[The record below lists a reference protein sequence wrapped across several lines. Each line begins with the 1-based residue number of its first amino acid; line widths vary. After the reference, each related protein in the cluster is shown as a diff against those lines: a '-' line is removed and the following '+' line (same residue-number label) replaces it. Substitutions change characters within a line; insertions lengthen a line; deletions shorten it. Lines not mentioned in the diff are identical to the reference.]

1 MLRLEAGDEEETMER
16 ATVDTKKA
24 VEAAT
29 VAEAFAVTVGANPD
43 RVALRTR
50 GGEREIT
57 WGEYGEQVDRFAL
70 GLRDLGL
77 AKGDTIA
84 LMFTNRPE
92 FHIADAAA
100 MSLGAAPFSLYQT
113 LTPDQ
118 IAYQLNDSGAEIV
131 VTEPAFHEAVQAA
144 RAQAPG
150 VRHVIVTDGGAG
162 EGEIDF
168 EAMLATEGDP
178 AAIERERAAVE
189 HDDLLTLIYT
199 SGTTGPPKGVQ
210 LTHHSMMFAVQAFQD
225 VIDFPEGARVVSY
238 LPMAHIAERATGHYI
253 PMVLGHTVTCCPNPR
268 EVIGYLPEVRPS
280 WFFAVPR
287 IWEKLKAGLEAMIE
301 SEQDEERKAAL
312 KWALDVGHRRVR
324 AEQDGEDV
332 PPELAQAHAKAD
344 ELVLSKLRATLGL
357 DQLEAVY
364 VGAAPTP
371 ITVLEF
377 FHAIGVPVAELWGLS
392 ESTGSGALNLPGKI
406 KLGTVGQCT
415 PGMEMRLAA
424 DGEVLIRGPQV
435 MKGYRN
441 MPDKTAETIDSDG
454 WLHTGDIGE
463 IDEDGYL
470 KIVDRKKEL
479 IITAGG
485 KNISPAN
492 IEAKLKAHPLI
503 GTACVIG
510 DDKPFLSALIVL
522 DADVAPAWAAQQ
534 GIDDTSLEALAQ
546 DERVRAAV
554 EQGVG
559 EVNEQ
564 LSNVERVKK
573 FTILGTDWLPGGD
586 ELTPTMKL
594 KRKPVAQKY
603 AAEIE
608 AMYAR

>member
-1 MLRLEAGDEEETMER
+1 
-16 ATVDTKKA
+16 
-24 VEAAT
+24 
-29 VAEAFAVTVGANPD
+29 
-43 RVALRTR
+43 
-50 GGEREIT
+50 
-57 WGEYGEQVDRFAL
+57 
-70 GLRDLGL
+70 
-77 AKGDTIA
+77 
-84 LMFTNRPE
+84 
-92 FHIADAAA
+92 
-100 MSLGAAPFSLYQT
+100 
-113 LTPDQ
+113 
-118 IAYQLNDSGAEIV
+118 
-131 VTEPAFHEAVQAA
+131 
-144 RAQAPG
+144 
-150 VRHVIVTDGGAG
+150 
-162 EGEIDF
+162 
-168 EAMLATEGDP
+168 
-178 AAIERERAAVE
+178 
-189 HDDLLTLIYT
+189 
-199 SGTTGPPKGVQ
+199 
-210 LTHHSMMFAVQAFQD
+210 MMFAVQSFQD

-253 PMVLGHTVTCCPNPR
+253 PIVLGHTVTTCPNPR
-268 EVIGYLPEVRPS
+268 EVIAYLPEVRPS

-287 IWEKLKAGLEAMIE
+287 IWEKLKAGLEAMIHA
-301 SEQDEERKAAL
+301 EQDEERKRAL
-312 KWALDVGHRRVR
+312 KWALDLGHQKVR
-324 AEQDGEDV
+324 TEQAGEELSPALAAEH
-332 PPELAQAHAKAD
+332 AQAD
-344 ELVLSKLRATLGL
+344 ELVLSKLRAQLGL

-371 ITVLEF
+371 LAVLEF

-415 PGMEMRLAA
+415 PGMEMKLGE

-441 MPDKTAETIDSDG
+441 MPDKTEEAVDGDG

-492 IEAKLKAHPLI
+492 LEAKLKAHPLI

-534 GIDDTSLEALAQ
+534 GIEDTSLEALA
-546 DERVRAAV
+546 DNDRVRAEV
-554 EQGVG
+554 QRGVDD
-559 EVNEQ
+559 VNSQ
-564 LSNVERVKK
+564 VSNVEGVKK

-594 KRKPVAQKY
+594 KRKPVAEKY
-603 AAEIE
+603 APQIE

>member
-1 MLRLEAGDEEETMER
+1 MER
-16 ATVDTKKA
+16 ATVGTKRG
-24 VEAAT
+24 VDAAT
-29 VAEAFAVTVGANPD
+29 VAEAFAFTARLNPD

-50 GGEREIT
+50 GGEREIP
-57 WGEYGEQVDRFAL
+57 WREYAEMVDRFAL
-70 GLRDLGL
+70 GLRELGL
-77 AKGDTIA
+77 ARGDVFA
-84 LMFTNRPE
+84 LMLSNRPE
-92 FHIADAAA
+92 FHIADSAA
-100 MSLGAAPFSLYQT
+100 MSLGATPFSLYQT

-131 VTEPAFHEAVQAA
+131 VTEPMFLEQVQAA
-144 RAQAPG
+144 RAQAGG
-150 VRHVIVTDGGAG
+150 VRHVIVADGA
-162 EGEIDF
+162 EGDGTIPFDDL
-168 EAMLATEGDP
+168 LATEGDP
-178 AAIERERAAVE
+178 ADVDRERAAVE
-189 HDDLLTLIYT
+189 PDDLLTLIYT

-253 PMVLGHTVTCCPNPR
+253 PIVLGHSVTCCPNPR
-268 EVIGYLPEVRPS
+268 EVIAYLPEVRPS

-287 IWEKLKAGLEAMIE
+287 IWEKLKAGLDAMVE
-301 SEQDEERKAAL
+301 SEPDEERKRAL
-312 KWALDVGHRRVR
+312 QWAIDVGQRKVR
-324 AEQDGEDV
+324 AEQAGEPV
-332 PPELAQAHAKAD
+332 PPELADEHAKAD
-344 ELVLSKLRATLGL
+344 EMVLSKLREQLGL

-371 ITVLEF
+371 LAVLEF
-377 FHAIGVPVAELWGLS
+377 FHALGIPVAELWGLS

-406 KLGTVGQCT
+406 KLGTVGQVT
-415 PGMEMRLAA
+415 PGMEMKLAD

-441 MPDKTAETIDSDG
+441 MPDKTAEAIDGDG

-463 IDEDGYL
+463 LDEDGYL

-492 IEAKLKAHPLI
+492 LEAKLKAHSLI

-510 DDKPFLSALIVL
+510 DDRPFLTALIVL

-534 GIDDTSLEALAQ
+534 GIEDTSLEALAQ
-546 DERVRAAV
+546 DERVREEV
-554 EQGVG
+554 QRGVDA
-559 EVNEQ
+559 VNEQ
-564 LSNVERVKK
+564 VSNVEGVKK

-594 KRKPVAQKY
+594 KRKPVAAKY
-603 AAEIE
+603 AQQIE